1 MEVTVEN
8 TGGLERRMKVEIPED
23 KVESEVGTRL
33 TSLAK
38 TAKLPGFRPGKVPM
52 KVVIQRFGRQ
62 VREEVVGEL
71 VKSSF
76 YDAVTSEKL
85 RPASGPT
92 IDSVTSDPG
101 NGVAYT
107 AVFEVYPDVSL
118 KAVEG
123 LEIKK
128 PVAAVEKEDVDRM
141 IDTLRQRHKKWQAVE
156 RAAIEGDRVIIDFDG
171 TVDGETF
178 EGGSGSRVPLELGS
192 RTMVKGFEE
201 GLIGVKAGEELSLSL
216 QIPKDERAGVLAG
229 KAVIFKVNL
238 HEVEEGVLPEVD
250 EEFARGFGVTEGG
263 VERFRSD
270 VRENMERELHDAL
283 VNQTKQRVMDA
294 LYSAN
299 PVDLPKFV
307 VQQEVTRLLEQG
319 RQDLRQR
326 GIEPDNIGLDS
337 SNFEQQGKR
346 RVALGLL
353 LAELISSNDVKADP
367 EKVRARVELIA
378 SSFEDPNQV
387 IQWYYGDRGRLAE
400 IESAVLENQVVDW
413 VLERAKVSEE
423 RTSFDELLN
432 PGQTRNETP

>member
-1 MEVTVEN
+1 MEVTVEH
-8 TGGLERRMKVEIPED
+8 TSGLERRMKVEIPED

-33 TSLAK
+33 KSLAK
-38 TAKLPGFRPGKVPM
+38 TAKVPGFRPGKIPM

-62 VREEVVGEL
+62 VRKEVVGEL

-85 RPASGPT
+85 RPAGGPT
-92 IDSVTSDPG
+92 IDPVESDPG

-128 PVAAVEKEDVDRM
+128 PVAEVEEADIDRM
-141 IDTLRQRHKKWQAVE
+141 IDTLRQRHKTWQAVE
-156 RAAIEGDRVIIDFDG
+156 RAAIDGDRVIIDFDG

-192 RTMVKGFEE
+192 RTMIKGFEA
-201 GLIGVKAGEELSLSL
+201 GLIGVKAGEELSLNL
-216 QIPKDERAGVLAG
+216 QIPNDERAGNLAG
-229 KAVIFKVNL
+229 KPVMFKVNV

-250 EEFARGFGVTEGG
+250 EEFAHGFGVTDGG
-263 VERFRSD
+263 VERFRKD

-283 VNQTKQRVMDA
+283 VNLTKQRAMDA
-294 LYSAN
+294 LYDAN
-299 PVDLPKFV
+299 PVDLPKSL
-307 VQQEVTRLLEQG
+307 VQQEVSRLLEQG

-326 GIEPDNIGLDS
+326 GVEPDDIGLDS
-337 SNFEQQGKR
+337 SNFEKQGKR
-346 RVALGLL
+346 RVALSLL
-353 LAELISSNDVKADP
+353 LAELVRSNDVKADP
-367 EKVRARVELIA
+367 EKVRARVEFIA

-387 IQWYYGDRGRLAE
+387 IQWYYGDRSRLAE
-400 IESAVLENQVVDW
+400 IESAVLESQVVDW
-413 VLERAKVSEE
+413 VLARAKVSEE
-423 RTSFDELLN
+423 RTSFDGLLN
-432 PGQTRNETP
+432 PGQTTNQTP